1 MKPGRAVTSHSTRM
15 RSGGGAGGREGGR
28 EAGRSGAG
36 GREERG
42 VTALWKTRQRAR
54 ARASLVFILDLS
66 KGDKESD
73 EETC

>member
-1 MKPGRAVTSHSTRM
+1 M

-28 EAGRSGAG
+28 RGGAEWG
-36 GREERG
+36 GGKNGASPRFG
-42 VTALWKTRQRAR
+42 KLGSS
-54 ARASLVFILDLS
+54 RASLVFILDLS